1 MDSIERRA
9 GFCIENPFGTDSELG
24 NAPQVPVFPGKGC
37 LYQIPDTGAIPPFCL
52 FSKVGAAVPGEKI
65 DARTTPISITDKN
78 LKKYFLSVIC
88 SPHYSPLLDYLDTGT
103 YFVKYFL

>member
-1 MDSIERRA
+1 M
-9 GFCIENPFGTDSELG
+9 
-24 NAPQVPVFPGKGC
+24 
-37 LYQIPDTGAIPPFCL
+37 
-52 FSKVGAAVPGEKI
+52 GAADPGEKI